1 MSERR
6 SVCCCGRDDDL
17 LTSHHAVSL
26 VRCCCSV
33 RPAVLFRLPPWRAI
47 CLGCL
52 VAPVH
57 RSPVFFIKAFQRIR
71 CPRLPFLLIS
81 SSRSSLR
88 HPISSACC
96 LRPALRL
103 ASRLAF
109 RPVLSLLMS
118 SPSCPIA
125 HRAVRLAVINRP
137 ALLVGWRGA
146 GRDGT
151 AYFLSSP
158 ARFAAAA
165 CLLWRGS
172 VCVYS
177 SCGGL
182 LAYSVGGSICVGN
195 VLAKLYI

>member
-1 MSERR
+1 MTICLLRIMPCR
-6 SVCCCGRDDDL
+6 SF
-17 LTSHHAVSL
+17 AVAARF
-26 VRCCCSV
+26 VRRCCSDCPHGV
-33 RPAVLFRLPPWRAI
+33 RFASAAWLPLFIGRPF
-47 CLGCL
+47 
-52 VAPVH
+52 
-57 RSPVFFIKAFQRIR
+57 FFIKAFQRIR

-103 ASRLAF
+103 ASRLAS